1 MAREPSVCGPW
12 FKQLFNLYRNVMKQL
27 LSRGS
32 LFISLVFFL
41 NEVRA
46 QTDRITYAVT
56 AINSGEKEWIA
67 LRKLD
72 TRTGKFGSMILNLT
86 NKMPA
91 AKVAGSQPGNTGV
104 AAIAYDRKFNRLYY
118 VSMNDDQLRYI
129 DLATMVTYPVAG
141 KTFSK
146 AGNYVFQP
154 FDPITRLVIA
164 PDDYGY
170 TITNDGN
177 HLIRFTTTGTPAITD
192 LGNLTD
198 DPHNNEMTIHSSC
211 ANAGGD
217 MVADNAGNL
226 YLVTASNRVYKV
238 NIKTRLATYI
248 TNIAGLPAQFTT
260 NGAAVNENGQLI
272 VSSSIYTDGCFIVDP
287 QTWKVIPGTVDHQLY
302 GVADLASSNV
312 LHTKKIA
319 PSVFVI
325 SWPLKQASKVKV
337 FPNPVLFNEVSVQFA
352 GLPPGNYTIELVSAL
367 GKTVMQQKA
376 IISANVQTEV
386 LQISTITAQGFY
398 YIRVLNEKQNIVSIQ
413 KLAVERD

>member
-1 MAREPSVCGPW
+1 
-12 FKQLFNLYRNVMKQL
+12 MKQL
-27 LSRGS
+27 LSCGS
-32 LFISLVFFL
+32 LCISLVFFL
-41 NEVRA
+41 NGVRA
-46 QTDRITYAVT
+46 QSDRIAYAVT

-72 TRTGKFGSMILNLT
+72 TRTGRFGSMILNMTNKKPAIKPLSTSEMAVINAGIAPLT
-86 NKMPA
+86 NIS
-91 AKVAGSQPGNTGV
+91 GNSNQPGNTGV

-118 VSMNDDQLRYI
+118 VPMNDDQLRYV
-129 DLATMVTYPVAG
+129 DLATMISYSFAE

-146 AGNYVFQP
+146 AGNYIFQP
-154 FDPITRLVIA
+154 GDPITRLVIA

-177 HLIRFTTTGTPAITD
+177 HLIRFTTNGTPAITD

-226 YLVTASNRVYKV
+226 YLVTASNRVFKV
-238 NIKTRLATYI
+238 NVTTRQATYLAI
-248 TNIAGLPAQFTT
+248 ISGLPAQYTT

-272 VSSSIYTDGCFIVDP
+272 VSSSVSTEGYFIVDP
-287 QTWKVIPGTVDHQLY
+287 QTWKVIPGTVNHQLY
-302 GVADLASSNV
+302 GIADLASSNV
-312 LHTKKIA
+312 LRTKKTV

-325 SWPLKQASKVKV
+325 SWPLKQAGKVKV
-337 FPNPVLFNEVSVQFA
+337 FPNPVLFDEVNVQFA
-352 GLPPGNYTIELVSAL
+352 GLPPGNYTIELVSSL

-376 IISANVQTEV
+376 IISGNVQTV
-386 LQISTITAQGFY
+386 ALQISTITAQGFY
-398 YIRVLNEKQNIVSIQ
+398 YIRVLNEKQNVVSIQ

>member
-1 MAREPSVCGPW
+1 
-12 FKQLFNLYRNVMKQL
+12 MKQL
-27 LSRGS
+27 LSCRT
-32 LFISLVFFL
+32 LLISLVFFFKD
-41 NEVRA
+41 VRA
-46 QTDRITYAVT
+46 QSDRITYAVT
-56 AINSGEKEWIA
+56 SINNSGKEWIA
-67 LRKLD
+67 LRKMD
-72 TRTGKFGSMILNLT
+72 TRTGKFGSMILNMT
-86 NKMPA
+86 NRNPA
-91 AKVAGSQPGNTGV
+91 AKPLSTSEMAAINAGIAPLSNISANNNQPGNTGV

-118 VSMNDDQLRYI
+118 VPINDDQLRYV
-129 DLATMVTYPVAG
+129 DLATMVSYSGAG

-154 FDPITRLVIA
+154 GDPITRLVIA

-177 HLIRFTTTGTPAITD
+177 HLIRFTTNGTPAITD

-217 MVADNAGNL
+217 MVADNSGNL
-226 YLVTASNRVYKV
+226 YLVTASNRVFKV
-238 NIKTRLATYI
+238 TIKTRLATYVA
-248 TNIAGLPAQFTT
+248 TIAGLPAQFTT

-272 VSSSIYTDGCFIVDP
+272 VSSSLYTDACFIVDP
-287 QTWKVIPGTVDHQLY
+287 QTWKVIPGTVNHQLY

-312 LHTKKIA
+312 LRTKKTGS
-319 PSVFVI
+319 SVFVI

-337 FPNPVLFNEVSVQFA
+337 FPNPVLFDQVNVQFA

-376 IISANVQTEV
+376 TISVNVQTEV

-398 YIRVLNEKQNIVSIQ
+398 YIRVLNEKQNIVSVQ
-413 KLAVERD
+413 KLVVERD